1 MMVKFFPHGQGPA
14 APAVAYLVAETVKA
28 YDEHRNA
35 IRDERGQQVWDR
47 RATLP
52 EVVEGTPARM
62 QALIDAVPH
71 QWRYKSGV
79 ISFAAEDA
87 PTEEQQRAV
96 IQRFE
101 DFACA
106 GLEADQFDM
115 LWVRHTHAGRV
126 ELHFLMPRMELST
139 RKSLNIAPP
148 GHETAFS
155 AFVDLENR
163 LHGWA
168 DPLDPARARQTQAVP
183 EEPPRAAT
191 REQLNSWIEG
201 QIAVGAIRDRGSMI
215 SALTEIGFKLPR
227 KGKAY
232 LTVLAPDS
240 GERWRLKGAIFDE
253 TWTAEQTQ
261 PAHPGEHGQ
270 PADLSARLT
279 GIAVEELKRRVD
291 DERQK
296 RLLYNQ
302 ERYGRVREPDPQ
314 AAAQPEP
321 RDDRDPARDRG
332 EDRSAPSAQPAAQ
345 QAADPA
351 HARAGGAGRRS
362 NGCADAQRV
371 IPGGDVDDRQQSAHA
386 DPAPGATTRGAA
398 RQQDDPGRWRPWR
411 TDRPAAWPR
420 ADTLSAGD
428 RGWTHLSSSRG
439 VEDDLDELG
448 ARVAV
453 LRRRARQRRGRLH
466 DQIGRTRRYAR
477 EVAKGLAR
485 IVERHGKIIAGR
497 ASPRDDG
504 GPAREARPWVPQTQQ
519 VASPQRREVVA
530 SSPPTER
537 RTGPSRSP

>member
-1 MMVKFFPHGQGPA
+1 MMVKFFPHGQGSA
-14 APAVAYLVAETVKA
+14 APAVAYLIAKTVKA

-35 IRDERGQQVWDR
+35 IRDARGQQVWDR

-52 EVVEGTPARM
+52 EVIEGHPARM
-62 QALIDAVPH
+62 QALIDAMPH

-87 PTEEQQRAV
+87 PTEEEQRAV

-101 DFACA
+101 EFACA

-148 GHETAFS
+148 GHESAFS

-163 LHGWA
+163 RHGWA
-168 DPLDPARARQTQAVP
+168 DPLDPARARQTQALP
-183 EEPPRAAT
+183 EEPARAAT
-191 REQLNSWIEG
+191 REQLNAWIEG
-201 QIAVGAIRDRGSMI
+201 QIAIGAIWDRRSMI

-232 LTVLAPDS
+232 LTVLDPDS

-253 TWTAEQTQ
+253 HWTAEQTQ
-261 PAHPGEHGQ
+261 PAHPSEHGQ
-270 PADLSARLT
+270 PAGLSARLA
-279 GIAVEELKRRVD
+279 GISVEELERRVD
-291 DERQK
+291 EERQK
-296 RLLYNQ
+296 RLLYNH

-314 AAAQPEP
+314 AAGLPEP
-321 RDDRDPARDRG
+321 RDNRYPERDRG

-351 HARAGGAGRRS
+351 HAGAGGAGRRS
-362 NGCADAQRV
+362 DGRADAQRV

-386 DPAPGATTRGAA
+386 DPAPGATARGAS
-398 RQQDDPGRWRPWR
+398 RQQGDPGRGRPWR
-411 TDRPAAWPR
+411 TDRPAARPR

-439 VEDDLDELG
+439 VEDDPDELG

-466 DQIGRTRRYAR
+466 DEIDRAR
-477 EVAKGLAR
+477 EIARALAEGVARVLERLGAVFAGHGTKAGAGGKTAAR
-485 IVERHGKIIAGR
+485 VPAQEVKVDQDLTPPRRPAP
-497 ASPRDDG
+497 SPSN
-504 GPAREARPWVPQTQQ
+504 
-519 VASPQRREVVA
+519 SPQD
-530 SSPPTER
+530 
-537 RTGPSRSP
+537 GP